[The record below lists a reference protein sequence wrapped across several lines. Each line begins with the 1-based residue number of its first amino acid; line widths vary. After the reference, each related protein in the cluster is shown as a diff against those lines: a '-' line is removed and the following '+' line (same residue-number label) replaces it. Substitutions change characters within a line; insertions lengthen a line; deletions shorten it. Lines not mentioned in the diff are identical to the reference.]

1 MRDIREDLQERV
13 ELVKQQINA
22 EQSQFEK
29 LLKQLSSE
37 QDSKVRY
44 VKAELETV
52 KKSSRS
58 NIDGLAAQC
67 PFRNCTRAIGYR
79 LEAEPTRW
87 KCQGSPYGYI
97 GLGSKADL
105 NGDRHFAEMALKAE
119 IMDTTRGLIVSL
131 SERAQNLFGNPDNA
145 PPHRARGMTPLGFPT
160 GARYTS

>member
-1 MRDIREDLQERV
+1 MRDIREDLQERI

-22 EQSQFEK
+22 EQNQFEK

-67 PFRNCTRAIGYR
+67 PFLPNSKPSQQGGNVR
-79 LEAEPTRW
+79 EA
-87 KCQGSPYGYI
+87 
-97 GLGSKADL
+97 
-105 NGDRHFAEMALKAE
+105 
-119 IMDTTRGLIVSL
+119 TTAMS
-131 SERAQNLFGNPDNA
+131 A
-145 PPHRARGMTPLGFPT
+145 
-160 GARYTS
+160 